1 MDEPARPMGTEAEY
15 VSNPHSL
22 CTPSPVDSRRQPARI
37 ARVRTV
43 VADLPARAPEAWR
56 CRVKHRLDFA
66 LALFGLA
73 ATAPVIGLA
82 WALVKLTSRGPGFYS
97 QERVGRFG
105 RVFTIYKI
113 RTMFHDCEADTGPK
127 WSEPGDPRITPVGAV
142 LRAAHLDELPQLW
155 NILKGEMSL
164 IGPRPERP
172 EIAAKL
178 QGVVPNYDRRLAV
191 RPGISGYAQV
201 YLPADTSVAS
211 VQSKIRL
218 DLFYISNLSLW
229 LDAKI
234 IARTCF
240 KICGL
245 VALSDLIAARTRRV
259 SRVGVPAAVE

>member
-1 MDEPARPMGTEAEY
+1 MGTEAEY

-43 VADLPARAPEAWR
+43 VADLPARPPEARR
-56 CRVKHRLDFA
+56 CRVKHRLA
-66 LALFGLA
+66 
-73 ATAPVIGLA
+73 
-82 WALVKLTSRGPGFYS
+82 
-97 QERVGRFG
+97 
-105 RVFTIYKI
+105 
-113 RTMFHDCEADTGPK
+113 
-127 WSEPGDPRITPVGAV
+127 
-142 LRAAHLDELPQLW
+142 QLW

-164 IGPRPERP
+164 LGPRPDRP

-229 LDAKI
+229 LD
-234 IARTCF
+234 
-240 KICGL
+240 
-245 VALSDLIAARTRRV
+245 
-259 SRVGVPAAVE
+259 